1 MRSSSRNR
9 GRTRS
14 DAGSEDE
21 RDGSMDGDRDRDKR
35 SGSPSNFRNTP
46 STPKNPFRTSRL
58 EILSSEVK
66 VVIEEGDRN
75 SNSRELESKR
85 KLLLKLE
92 RSLGEEEME

>member
-1 MRSSSRNR
+1 MLEVK
-9 GRTRS
+9 TR
-14 DAGSEDE
+14 ETVQWME
-21 RDGSMDGDRDRDKR
+21 IEIETRDLDLLLI
-35 SGSPSNFRNTP
+35 SGTLLQLRR
-46 STPKNPFRTSRL
+46 NPFRTSRL